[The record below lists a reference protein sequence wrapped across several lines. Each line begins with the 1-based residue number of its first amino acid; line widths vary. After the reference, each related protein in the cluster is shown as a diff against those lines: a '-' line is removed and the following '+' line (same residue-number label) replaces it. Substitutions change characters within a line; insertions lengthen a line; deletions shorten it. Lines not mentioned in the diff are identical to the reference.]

1 MIGPGW
7 TPEAWRLLAADHPGS
22 SCHLHGPD
30 DGSILVH
37 GDEITLSNGEGKL
50 QRARSRLYRSEILRP
65 NTHFSGF
72 SRSTKLSS

>member
-30 DGSILVH
+30 AGSILELAADTRRIQAPDCAVFF
-37 GDEITLSNGEGKL
+37 
-50 QRARSRLYRSEILRP
+50 ALRGP
-65 NTHFSGF
+65 WHDGHDHLEAAHAQGV
-72 SRSTKLSS
+72 RGLW